1 MLVLSGCDTLL
12 FSQGTPTALA
22 TTAPSETVQTTQR
35 PPTPGATRT
44 PPQPT
49 TLQVWVP
56 PRFDP
61 ESDSSAGRL
70 LRARLAEF
78 TARRTG
84 VHVEVRVK
92 SATGPG
98 GLLDSLNTASAAA
111 PLALPDLIL
120 LQRGLLE
127 TAALKGLLYPF
138 DGLSSALDQQDWYDY
153 ARDLARL
160 QESTFG
166 LPFAA
171 DGLILMYRPADV
183 AKPPTDW
190 TETLELKTPLAFP
203 AADELALFTLS
214 QYMANGA
221 PLEDAQ
227 GRPSLDPGSLTEL
240 LAFLGDAASAGVM
253 PFWLTQY
260 SSFDQSWEAYTENR
274 ADLVI
279 DWASRYMA
287 ELPGDTDATLIPTP
301 DGRPFTLVDGWVW
314 ALANPQVQRHAASA
328 ELAEFLTDPDFL
340 AKWTAAAGYLPPRA
354 SALAGWSNTPLRSLV
369 EDIARTA
376 HSMPP
381 TEVMNVVGL
390 PLEEATVDVLKEQ
403 SAPADA
409 AEKAAQKIRS
419 P

>member
-1 MLVLSGCDTLL
+1 MLPPS
-12 FSQGTPTALA
+12 TP
-22 TTAPSETVQTTQR
+22 S
-35 PPTPGATRT
+35 ATRT

-56 PRFDP
+56 PQFDP
-61 ESDSSAGRL
+61 ESDSAAGRL

-92 SATGPG
+92 AAMGPG

-111 PLALPDLIL
+111 PLALPDLVL

-160 QESTFG
+160 QDSTFG

-183 AKPPTDW
+183 AKPPVDW
-190 TETLELKTPLAFP
+190 NGTLELKTPLAFP
-203 AADELALFTLS
+203 AADEQALFTLS
-214 QYMANGA
+214 QYMANEA
-221 PLEDAQ
+221 PLEDDQ
-227 GRPSLDPGSLTEL
+227 GRPSLAPAPLTEL
-240 LAFLGDAASAGVM
+240 LTYFDEAASAGVM

-287 ELPGDTDATLIPTP
+287 DLPGDTDAALIPTP
-301 DGRPFTLVDGWVW
+301 DGGPFTLVDGWVW
-314 ALANPQVQRHAASA
+314 ALASPQVQRHATSA
-328 ELAEFLTDPDFL
+328 ELAEFLTEPDFL

-354 SALAGWSNTPLRSLV
+354 SALAGWSNTPLRGLV
-369 EDIARTA
+369 EDIVRTA
-376 HSMPP
+376 HSLPP
-381 TEVMNVVGL
+381 TEVMNVVGP

-403 SAPADA
+403 TAPADA
-409 AEKAAQKIRS
+409 AENAVQKIQS